1 VENLVALEF
10 WFMLFKKNRITK
22 IIEIPKSLNAKDISA
37 LGAALLMKDYLNE
50 EVAGD

>member
-1 VENLVALEF
+1 MENLVALEF
-10 WFMLFKKNRITK
+10 WFMLFKNRITK
-22 IIEIPKSLNAKDISA
+22 IIEIPKSLNAKDRSA